1 MLNHSKLNEL
11 YEMCA
16 GNANGLL
23 FDGELVNQDFGVTI
37 KLADSRRMMEDK
49 PFLQNILLN
58 TPDEAVRHGIKI
70 YYKSLG
76 PLYLI
81 QRKKKVVGIINVL
94 VLEENLMLWVE
105 KDSNLISSQ
114 EFLCVLDSYLSAV
127 EGIYRNHG
135 SSLRIHYLKGDTE
148 TYVYGLSD
156 KYMIVNDSIYLNVRT
171 RSDLNDADLVEDYIA
186 NQYGRFETGDLYLLR
201 RGDASPFGFDNCS
214 LWHMM
219 SSGERMDQLI
229 EGMKK
234 YRKEHYKD

>member
-1 MLNHSKLNEL
+1 MLNRSKLNEL

-16 GNANGLL
+16 GNANCLL

-94 VLEENLMLWVE
+94 VMEENLMLWVE

-219 SSGERMDQLI
+219 SSGERMDQLV